1 LWKKPVN
8 GTHTIVDSFSIA
20 PLMNQWN
27 SLYRQYDK
35 DEIELENRRV
45 TLKGSQKQIGVLV
58 TNAMLAK
65 GDSLVLDSGQ
75 LYLMFNNN

>member
-1 LWKKPVN
+1 LLPHNKLV
-8 GTHTIVDSFSIA
+8 HFES
-20 PLMNQWN
+20 
-27 SLYRQYDK
+27 K